1 MHSFHESRV
10 INHDA
15 DLIHRIIMDIE
26 SYPKF
31 LPWCSSATI
40 IAREGD
46 DLVADLTISFQG
58 VSKSYRSQVSS
69 QKTEDGYEV
78 IAISNTGLFKKL
90 ENIWRIKTLKNG
102 AKVEFSVDFEF
113 KSPILNTVIGMFFAA
128 AAKKMIVAFNAR
140 AEELSNETSV
150 IL

>member
-1 MHSFHESRV
+1 MHSFRQSEV
-10 INHDA
+10 INYDA
-15 DLIHRIIMDIE
+15 ELIYRIIMDIE

-40 IAREGD
+40 ISKDGD
-46 DLVADLTISFQG
+46 NLVADLSVSFQG
-58 VSKSYRSQVSS
+58 ITKSYRSQVSS
-69 QKTEDGYEV
+69 RKLDDGYEV
-78 IAISNTGLFKKL
+78 IALSNTGIFKKL
-90 ENIWRIKTLKNG
+90 ENIWRIKTLNNG
-102 AKVEFSVDFEF
+102 AMVEFSVDFEF

-128 AAKKMIVAFNAR
+128 TAKKMIVAFNAR